1 MSIIIVD
8 HLVKR
13 YGDFEAVKGI
23 SFQVDKGEVFGFLGP
38 NGAGKSTTIKILCT
52 LLTMTSGKA
61 LLNGYDVN
69 REPLKVRQSIG
80 LVFQD
85 YSLDDRL
92 TAEENLYFHGM
103 LYNVPRALLKE
114 RMEQVLAMVELT
126 ERRKDLVRNFSGG
139 MKRRLEIARGLL
151 HHPQVLFLD
160 EPTIGLDPQTR
171 SAIWEHVLR
180 LRDELGITVFMT
192 THYMEEA
199 EHCDRIAIIDHG
211 EIVALDAP
219 KALKEDIGG
228 DMVTVTTTNN
238 KQLAEEIRQ
247 RYGIPVVEDGTVLRM
262 EVEDG
267 ASFVPRLAVDFAGM
281 ITSVSVHEPT
291 LDDVFLKTTG
301 RAIRDELLDEKE
313 RFRQR
318 RLGRRR
324 GR

>member
-1 MSIIIVD
+1 MSIVIVD

-61 LLNGYDVN
+61 LLNGFDVN

-171 SAIWEHVLR
+171 NAIWEHVLR

-238 KQLAEEIRQ
+238 PQLAEEIRQ
-247 RYGIPVVEDGTVLRM
+247 RYGIPVIEDGTVLRM

-267 ASFVPRLAVDFAGM
+267 ASFVPRLAVDFTGM